1 MKKIKLYLC
10 IITGILS
17 FSWLIF
23 TIEPSSSLLSAFIY
37 IVLLSITYLLAHSIK
52 KDKQLSNM
60 HKPKI
65 KKNSFVYKI
74 ITFIRKLLGIL
85 CAIMAVSL
93 FSTLFVDTREISLT
107 ICVCYTFALFTFV
120 LLKKRTPE
128 SPAIPYTEP
137 AASSAPETEKA
148 EANTF
153 DNVIHAETTEPS
165 APEIEEAEIEE
176 AKTDTFDNTVYTE
189 PVETSTPET
198 EEAGTDTFDNV
209 IYTELTEPL
218 SLDHP
223 NRINASGQAMNRKV
237 PSSSPYPP
245 EVLAS
250 MRTAYSRSQ
259 IDNDIHILNDCINIM
274 NSTSNLETFFSRYET
289 AMQTAF
295 TLQMAR
301 DAGIIVNTDITPSYI
316 SSLKDR
322 ADNVLEAVYA
332 KELKEIQALKTPTG
346 KRNRIDKFLNLLSE
360 YFDEFE
366 FSDVYNNIVDELN
379 TLKQTT

>member
-1 MKKIKLYLC
+1 M
-10 IITGILS
+10 
-17 FSWLIF
+17 
-23 TIEPSSSLLSAFIY
+23 
-37 IVLLSITYLLAHSIK
+37 
-52 KDKQLSNM
+52 
-60 HKPKI
+60 
-65 KKNSFVYKI
+65 
-74 ITFIRKLLGIL
+74 RKLLGIL
-85 CAIMAVSL
+85 CAFMVVVY
-93 FSTLFVDTREISLT
+93 FSTLFLDTRAIPFEI
-107 ICVCYTFALFTFV
+107 CFCYTLALFAFV

-153 DNVIHAETTEPS
+153 DNVIHAETTAPS

-189 PVETSTPET
+189 PAETSTPET

-223 NRINASGQAMNRKV
+223 NKINASGQAMNRKV

-259 IDNDIHILNDCINIM
+259 IDNDIRILNDCINIM

-289 AMQTAF
+289 AMQTVF

-346 KRNRIDKFLNLLSE
+346 KRNRINKFLNLLSE

>member
-65 KKNSFVYKI
+65 KKNAFVYKI

-107 ICVCYTFALFTFV
+107 ICGCYTFALFTFV

-148 EANTF
+148 EADTF
-153 DNVIHAETTEPS
+153 DNVIHVETTEPS
-165 APEIEEAEIEE
+165 TPEIEEAE
-176 AKTDTFDNTVYTE
+176 TDTFDNAVYTE
-189 PVETSTPET
+189 PAEPSTPET
-198 EEAGTDTFDNV
+198 EEAETDTFDNV

-223 NRINASGQAMNRKV
+223 NKIKTSGQATNRKV
-237 PSSSPYPP
+237 PSPSPYPP

-259 IDNDIHILNDCINIM
+259 IDNDIRILNDCINIM

-295 TLQMAR
+295 SLQMAR
-301 DAGIIVNTDITPSYI
+301 DAGIIVNTNITPSYI

-332 KELKEIQALKTPTG
+332 KELKEIQSLKTPTG

>member
-37 IVLLSITYLLAHSIK
+37 ILLLSITYLLAHFIK

-107 ICVCYTFALFTFV
+107 ICGCYTFALFTFV

-148 EANTF
+148 EADTF
-153 DNVIHAETTEPS
+153 DNVIHVETTEPS
-165 APEIEEAEIEE
+165 TPEIEEAE
-176 AKTDTFDNTVYTE
+176 TDTFDNAVYTE
-189 PVETSTPET
+189 PAETSTPET
-198 EEAGTDTFDNV
+198 EKAETDTFDNV

-223 NRINASGQAMNRKV
+223 NKIKTSGQAMNRRV

-259 IDNDIHILNDCINIM
+259 IDNDIRILNDCINIM
-274 NSTSNLETFFSRYET
+274 NS
-289 AMQTAF
+289 
-295 TLQMAR
+295 
-301 DAGIIVNTDITPSYI
+301 
-316 SSLKDR
+316 
-322 ADNVLEAVYA
+322 
-332 KELKEIQALKTPTG
+332 
-346 KRNRIDKFLNLLSE
+346 LN
-360 YFDEFE
+360 
-366 FSDVYNNIVDELN
+366 IM
-379 TLKQTT
+379 KHI

>member
-1 MKKIKLYLC
+1 
-10 IITGILS
+10 
-17 FSWLIF
+17 
-23 TIEPSSSLLSAFIY
+23 
-37 IVLLSITYLLAHSIK
+37 
-52 KDKQLSNM
+52 
-60 HKPKI
+60 
-65 KKNSFVYKI
+65 
-74 ITFIRKLLGIL
+74 
-85 CAIMAVSL
+85 
-93 FSTLFVDTREISLT
+93 
-107 ICVCYTFALFTFV
+107 
-120 LLKKRTPE
+120 
-128 SPAIPYTEP
+128 
-137 AASSAPETEKA
+137 
-148 EANTF
+148 
-153 DNVIHAETTEPS
+153 
-165 APEIEEAEIEE
+165 
-176 AKTDTFDNTVYTE
+176 
-189 PVETSTPET
+189 
-198 EEAGTDTFDNV
+198 
-209 IYTELTEPL
+209 
-218 SLDHP
+218 
-223 NRINASGQAMNRKV
+223 MNRRV

-259 IDNDIHILNDCINIM
+259 IDNDIRILNDCINIM

-295 TLQMAR
+295 SLQMAR
-301 DAGIIVNTDITPSYI
+301 DAGIIVNTNITPSYI

>member
-17 FSWLIF
+17 FILLGY
-23 TIEPSSSLLSAFIY
+23 TTEPSSTLLSAFIY

-74 ITFIRKLLGIL
+74 ITFIRKLVGIL
-85 CAIMAVSL
+85 CAFMVVVY
-93 FSTLFVDTREISLT
+93 FSTLFLDTRAIPFEI
-107 ICVCYTFALFTFV
+107 CFCYTLALFAFV

-148 EANTF
+148 EADTF
-153 DNVIHAETTEPS
+153 DNVMHAETTEPS
-165 APEIEEAEIEE
+165 TPEIDEAE
-176 AKTDTFDNTVYTE
+176 TDTFDNAVYTE
-189 PVETSTPET
+189 PAEPSTPET
-198 EEAGTDTFDNV
+198 EKAETDTFDNV

-223 NRINASGQAMNRKV
+223 NKIKTSGQAMNRRA

-259 IDNDIHILNDCINIM
+259 IDNDIRILNDCINIM

-295 TLQMAR
+295 SLQMAR
-301 DAGIIVNTDITPSYI
+301 DAGIIVNTNITPSYI

>member
-17 FSWLIF
+17 FILLGY
-23 TIEPSSSLLSAFIY
+23 TTEPSSTLLSAFIY

-107 ICVCYTFALFTFV
+107 ICGCYTFALFTFV

-148 EANTF
+148 EADTF
-153 DNVIHAETTEPS
+153 DNVMHAETTEPS
-165 APEIEEAEIEE
+165 TPEIEEAE
-176 AKTDTFDNTVYTE
+176 TDTFDNAVYTE
-189 PVETSTPET
+189 PAETSTPET
-198 EEAGTDTFDNV
+198 EKAETDTFDNV

-223 NRINASGQAMNRKV
+223 NKIKTSGQAMNRRV

-259 IDNDIHILNDCINIM
+259 IDNDIRILNDCINIM

-295 TLQMAR
+295 SLQMAR
-301 DAGIIVNTDITPSYI
+301 DAGIIVNTNITPSYI

>member
-107 ICVCYTFALFTFV
+107 ICGCYTFALFTFV

-148 EANTF
+148 EAHTF

-176 AKTDTFDNTVYTE
+176 AK
-189 PVETSTPET
+189 
-198 EEAGTDTFDNV
+198 TDTFDNV